1 MSLLLVALVLTQT
14 SLTPADAKGHIG
26 ETATV
31 CGRVASA
38 RYAESSNRQPT
49 FLNLD
54 TPFPKHIFTVVIFGA
69 DRAKFGEPEKEFL
82 NQTICATGKIE
93 DYRGIPQIVATDPK
107 QIVKAEGRRV
117 STPNS

>member
-1 MSLLLVALVLTQT
+1 MSSLFVALFIAQT
-14 SLTPADAKGHIG
+14 SLTAAEAKAHVG
-26 ETATV
+26 EMATV

-54 TPFPKHIFTVVIFGA
+54 TPFPKHTFTVVIFGA

-93 DYRGIPQIVATDPK
+93 DYRGIPQIVASDPK
-107 QIVKAEGRRV
+107 QIVKAESRRE
-117 STPNS
+117 